1 MNNVLW
7 QPAAS
12 KDRLF
17 ARADLLKKIRI
28 FFEQKGVLE
37 VETPILSHAAG
48 SDPSLGVIPVSY
60 QADSHQKEQTL
71 FLQTSPEFAMKRLL
85 ASGSGAIFQICK
97 SFRNAEQG
105 ARHNPEF
112 TLLEWYQPGFD
123 EYQLMD
129 EVMDLVQF
137 VMQSLSPEVI
147 YPKEKWQRYTY
158 QSLFEQHLGINPHKV
173 ELEDLVDLAK
183 STIDIELEHAS
194 KDTWLELLF
203 SHLIEPQLQD
213 PVFIYEYPATQA
225 ALAKIEI
232 NSEGIEVARR
242 FELVIEGMEIAN
254 GYYEL
259 TDVNEQRRRFS
270 YDQKVRLEQQLNQN
284 PIDENLLAALQSG
297 LPSCSGVALGL
308 DRLLM
313 LICEAR
319 SIDEV
324 LAFPLNRA

>member
-1 MNNVLW
+1 MSNRPW
-7 QPAAS
+7 QPVAS

-17 ARADLLKKIRI
+17 ARADLLKKIRL

-37 VETPILSHAAG
+37 VETPILSHAAV
-48 SDPSLGVIPVSY
+48 SDPNLDVMPATY
-60 QADSHQKEQTL
+60 RADSRQKEQTL

-112 TLLEWYQPGFD
+112 TLLEWYQPGLD

-137 VMQSLSPEVI
+137 VMQSHSPGGI
-147 YPKEKWQRYTY
+147 YPKEKWQRLSY
-158 QSLFEQHLGINPHKV
+158 QSLFQQHLGINPHTV
-173 ELEDLVDLAK
+173 NLEDLANKAK
-183 STIDIELEHAS
+183 ATIDIELEHTS
-194 KDTWLELLF
+194 KDTWLDLLF

-225 ALAKIEI
+225 ALAKVEM
-232 NSEGIEVARR
+232 NSDGIEVARR
-242 FELVIEGMEIAN
+242 FELVVKGMEIAN

-259 TDVNEQRRRFS
+259 TDENEQRRRFL
-270 YDQKVRLEQQLNQN
+270 YDQEARLKQQLNQN
-284 PIDENLLAALQSG
+284 PIDENLLAAIQSG

-313 LICEAR
+313 LICDAF

-324 LAFPLNRA
+324 LAFPLDRA